1 MHVVKNSE
9 PALFVALIP
18 RSCTSFNVLWAGE
31 KRGEPLELVRL
42 TAPSNAQQPI
52 LPTISPSTELSAG
65 NCIVAMQYCCIAMQQ
80 KRLSLGLRILS

>member
-52 LPTISPSTELSAG
+52 LPTISPSTETECGESH
-65 NCIVAMQYCCIAMQQ
+65 CCNA
-80 KRLSLGLRILS
+80 ILSYRNAAKAA